1 MIHGIAQQ
9 VGEYRTQLVENA
21 LVDLQVAA
29 ANLQVDAFA
38 GLAGEVL
45 DHRRQSLHQAA
56 AG

>member
-29 ANLQVDAFA
+29 ANLQVDALA